1 MKRALIVIGSLKM
14 GGRER
19 VAVNCVKYYA
29 NQDILFDFLV
39 FGSNKGELECEVE
52 EMGCSIH
59 RIRHSKNPFAF
70 YKTLCNF
77 LLCNGPYDIIHS
89 HIFFNSGIVV
99 LAAKKCGIKC
109 RISHSHSI
117 ERRTDSQLKKYT
129 YQALMR
135 FLINCYSTK
144 ICACSFA
151 AGEYLFGTKR
161 FKNRG
166 IIIPNIIDT
175 QQYTYS
181 REERT
186 RIREEFRISDS
197 DIVLGTIG
205 HLTPI
210 KNTKFFLEIAALSNK
225 EKNTKFLVV
234 GDGPLYGN
242 LKELANSMNVADNV
256 IFTGIR
262 KDIRAILSA
271 MDLYICT
278 SLSEG
283 FGVVLL
289 ESLANGLPYVAE
301 RHALVKEVLN
311 LGHVELVDGFSDTKD
326 WIKAVRKLLKEGRS
340 YNAFPSLEN
349 SIYTPNYL
357 KDVIKELYT
366 YV

>member
-29 NQDILFDFLV
+29 NQDIQFDFLV
-39 FGSNKGELECEVE
+39 FGSNKGELEGEVE

-59 RIRHSKNPFAF
+59 RISHSKNPLAF
-70 YKTLCNF
+70 YKTLGSF

-99 LAAKKCGIKC
+99 LAAKKCGIRC

-129 YQALMR
+129 YQAFMR
-135 FLINCYSTK
+135 FLINRYSTK
-144 ICACSFA
+144 ICACSYA
-151 AGEYLFGTKR
+151 AGEYVFGTKK

-166 IIIPNIIDT
+166 IIIPNIIDV

-181 REERT
+181 IEERN

-210 KNTKFFLEIAALSNK
+210 KNTKFLLEIAALSNK
-225 EKNTKFLVV
+225 DNNIKFLVV
-234 GDGPLYGN
+234 GDGPLYGD
-242 LKELANSMNVADNV
+242 LKELADSMHVADKV

-301 RHALVKEVLN
+301 KNALVKEVLD
-311 LGHVELVDGFSDTKD
+311 LGHVELVDGFSETKD
-326 WIKAVRKLLKEGRS
+326 WIEAARKLLKEGRA
-340 YNAFPSLEN
+340 YNAFPSLVN
-349 SIYTPNYL
+349 SIYTPNSF
-357 KDVIKELYT
+357 KDVIKELYI

>member
-1 MKRALIVIGSLKM
+1 MKRALIVVGSLKM

-19 VAVNCVKYYA
+19 VAVNCVKYYT
-29 NQDILFDFLV
+29 NKDIRFDFLV
-39 FGSNKGELECEVE
+39 FDSSRGELESEFE
-52 EMGCSIH
+52 KMGCSIL
-59 RIRHSKNPFAF
+59 RISHSKNPFIF
-70 YKTLCNF
+70 YKTLCTF
-77 LLCNGPYDIIHS
+77 LSCNGPYDIIHS

-117 ERRTDSQLKKYT
+117 ERRTDSIIKKYT

-135 FLINCYSTK
+135 IVINRCSTK

-151 AGEYLFGTKR
+151 AGEYLFGAEM
-161 FKNRG
+161 FKSRG
-166 IIIPNIIDT
+166 VIIPNIIDV
-175 QQYTYS
+175 QKYTYS
-181 REERT
+181 LEERSK
-186 RIREEFRISDS
+186 IRKEFKISDS

-210 KNTKFFLEIAALSNK
+210 KNTKFLLEIAAQTNK
-225 EKNTKFLVV
+225 GKKIKFLVV
-234 GDGPLYGN
+234 GDGPLYGD
-242 LKELANSMNVADNV
+242 LKELAEIKNVADKV
-256 IFTGIR
+256 IFTGVR

-301 RHALVKEVLN
+301 KRALVKEVLN
-311 LGHVELVDGFSDTKD
+311 LGHVELAEGFCETNN
-326 WIKAVRKLLKEGRS
+326 WIEAAKKLLKEGRS
-340 YNAFPSLEN
+340 YNAFPSLVN
-349 SIYTPNYL
+349 SIYMPNYL
-357 KDVIKELYT
+357 KDVIKELYS